1 MYVQE
6 CYDVVVLACSL
17 RYVNLIIGQAIA
29 RLAAQDTERAA
40 KKPSRQTDAPVAL
53 AVAPKK
59 ADPAGLA
66 ATTSSMVKD
75 KQERLHQAML
85 FSYLTTNLKLEL
97 LTYTNI
103 FTREMVVALLR
114 NPQKRDAKWRNA
126 PKETKARCNNTFC
139 QMLTNLRF
147 SDPCIGMC
155 MGLLRTV
162 LYRQCIRRSLSTPN
176 VCSET
181 PISSYSR
188 GLLETTRQPS
198 R

>member
-1 MYVQE
+1 MYFQNRH
-6 CYDVVVLACSL
+6 DVGFL
-17 RYVNLIIGQAIA
+17 RAVDYMPNLILAQAIA
-29 RLAAQDTERAA
+29 RLAAQDMERAV
-40 KKPSRQTDAPVAL
+40 KKSSRQIDAPVAL

-139 QMLTNLRF
+139 HMLTNLRF

-162 LYRQCIRRSLSTPN
+162 LYRQGIRRSLSTLN

>member
-139 QMLTNLRF
+139 QMLT
-147 SDPCIGMC
+147 C
-155 MGLLRTV
+155 
-162 LYRQCIRRSLSTPN
+162 Q
-176 VCSET
+176 
-181 PISSYSR
+181 
-188 GLLETTRQPS
+188 LEIL
-198 R
+198 